1 MSAVGRNYAE
11 VLLELASANNAV
23 ESYADLIDAVAS
35 AIETTPEVEA
45 ALMSPRVPKAQKV
58 AMLDAALATAPRPF
72 SLFVQMVVKRG
83 RQMSF
88 RNIAAEY
95 MTIVDVKLG
104 RVRASVTL
112 ARAADTALQADIAAG
127 LTKALGKT
135 VIPTFRTDASIL
147 GGAVVRVG
155 DRVLDGS
162 VKRKLARLRRVM
174 MR

>member
-11 VLLELASANNAV
+11 VLLQLAEREQAV
-23 ESYADLIDAVAS
+23 EAYADLIDAVAS
-35 AIETTPEVEA
+35 AIATTPEVEA
-45 ALMSPRVPKAQKV
+45 ALMSPRVPKAEKV
-58 AMLDAALATAPRPF
+58 ALLESALQRAPRNF

-83 RQMSF
+83 RQAAF

-95 MTIVDVKLG
+95 MTMVDVKLG

-112 ARAADTALQADIAAG
+112 ARPADEALKAAIVEG
-127 LTKALGKT
+127 LGRALGKT
-135 VIPTFRTDASIL
+135 VVATYRTDETIL

-162 VKRKLARLRRVM
+162 VKRKLSRLRRAM